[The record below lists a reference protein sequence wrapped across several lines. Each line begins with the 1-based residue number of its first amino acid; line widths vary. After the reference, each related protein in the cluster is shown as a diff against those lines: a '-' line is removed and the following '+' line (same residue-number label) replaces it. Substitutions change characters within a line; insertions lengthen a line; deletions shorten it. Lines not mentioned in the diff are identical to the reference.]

1 MFSCFLLVLRVGI
14 TLVLRSA
21 RSLHAPR
28 TPHAAMADWTDCLD
42 FGISLAKQASEAVLT
57 AFNRQKEV
65 KLKSSPADLV
75 TETDQR
81 VEKMLISAIRKRYPQ
96 HRFIGEESVA
106 AGEPLELTD
115 RPTWIIDPIDGT
127 VNFVHRFPFV
137 AISIAFTVNKQ
148 TEFGIV
154 YSCVEDKLFHAQRG
168 RGAFL
173 NGEPLHVSGQEDIS
187 RCVVVT
193 EIGAERDD
201 LALSTLTS
209 NIFRLLKL
217 PVHGVRALGTAAV
230 DMCQVATGGADAYY
244 HIGMHCWDIAASAII
259 VKEAGGVVTDT
270 DEFDMMSRRVIAAS
284 SSSVAN
290 RISQVVRA
298 FPCRRDCGGAPGANG
313 GAAL

>member
-1 MFSCFLLVLRVGI
+1 
-14 TLVLRSA
+14 
-21 RSLHAPR
+21 
-28 TPHAAMADWTDCLD
+28 MANWTDCLN
-42 FGISLAKQASEAVLT
+42 FGISLCKQASEVVLT
-57 AFNRQKEV
+57 AFQQQKDV

-81 VEKMLISAIRKRYPQ
+81 VEKILIAAIRNRYPE

-106 AGEPLELTD
+106 AGERVELTD
-115 RPTWIIDPIDGT
+115 HPTWIIDPIDGT

-137 AISIAFTVNKQ
+137 AISIAFAVNKQ

-154 YSCVEDKLFHAQRG
+154 YSCVEDKLFSAQRG

-173 NGEPLHVSGQEDIS
+173 NGAPLHASGQEDVS

-230 DMCQVATGGADAYY
+230 DMCQVAAGGADAYY
-244 HIGMHCWDIAASAII
+244 HIGMHCWDIAAAAII
-259 VKEAGGVVTDT
+259 VKEAGGVVMDT
-270 DEFDMMSRRVIAAS
+270 DGSEFDMMSRRVIAAS
-284 SSSVAN
+284 SDAVAN
-290 RISQVVRA
+290 RIAQVIQA
-298 FPCRRDCGGAPGANG
+298 FPCRRDDEDSDKCVCGAPSVNG
-313 GAAL
+313 V

>member
-1 MFSCFLLVLRVGI
+1 
-14 TLVLRSA
+14 
-21 RSLHAPR
+21 
-28 TPHAAMADWTDCLD
+28 MADWTDCLN
-42 FGISLAKQASEAVLT
+42 FGISIAKQASKVVLT
-57 AFNRQKEV
+57 AFQQEKEV

-81 VEKMLISAIRKRYPQ
+81 VETIILSAIRSQYPQ

-106 AGEPLELTD
+106 AGERVELTD
-115 RPTWIIDPIDGT
+115 LPTWIIDPIDGT

-154 YSCVEDKLFHAQRG
+154 YSCVDDKLFHAQRG

-187 RCVVVT
+187 QCVVVT

-201 LALSTLTS
+201 LALSTMTS

-259 VKEAGGVVTDT
+259 VREAGGVVKDT
-270 DEFDMMSRRVIAAS
+270 DGSEFDMMSRRVIAAS
-284 SSSVAN
+284 SAAVAS
-290 RISQVVRA
+290 RIAQVIRP
-298 FPCRRDCGGAPGANG
+298 FPCSRDDDDQHSVISSLMSPAWSWTLSGWCRRGGCCPR
-313 GAAL
+313 

>member
-1 MFSCFLLVLRVGI
+1 
-14 TLVLRSA
+14 
-21 RSLHAPR
+21 
-28 TPHAAMADWTDCLD
+28 MADWTDCLN
-42 FGISLAKQASEAVLT
+42 FGISVAKQASKVVLT
-57 AFNRQKEV
+57 AFQQEKEV

-81 VEKMLISAIRKRYPQ
+81 VEMIISSAIRSQYPQ

-106 AGEPLELTD
+106 AGERVELTD
-115 RPTWIIDPIDGT
+115 CPTWIIDPIDGT

-137 AISIAFTVNKQ
+137 AISIALTVNKQ

-154 YSCVEDKLFHAQRG
+154 YSCVDDKLFHPQRG

-187 RCVVVT
+187 QCVVVT

-201 LALSTLTS
+201 LALSTMTS
-209 NIFRLLKL
+209 NIFKLLKL
-217 PVHGVRALGTAAV
+217 PEVRALGTAAV

-259 VKEAGGVVTDT
+259 VREAGGVITDT
-270 DEFDMMSRRVIAAS
+270 DVIAAS
-284 SSSVAN
+284 SAAVAS
-290 RISQVVRA
+290 RIAQVIQP
-298 FPCRRDCGGAPGANG
+298 FPCSRDDDDQHR
-313 GAAL
+313 

>member
-1 MFSCFLLVLRVGI
+1 
-14 TLVLRSA
+14 
-21 RSLHAPR
+21 
-28 TPHAAMADWTDCLD
+28 MADWTEYLN
-42 FGISLAKQASEAVLT
+42 FGISVAKQAGEVVLT
-57 AFNRQKEV
+57 AFQQQKEV

-81 VEKMLISAIRKRYPQ
+81 VEKILIAAIRNQYPQ

-106 AGEPLELTD
+106 AGERVELTD
-115 RPTWIIDPIDGT
+115 HPTWIIDPIDGT

-148 TEFGIV
+148 VEFGIV
-154 YSCVEDKLFHAQRG
+154 YSCVDDKLFHAQRG

-173 NGEPLHVSGQEDIS
+173 NGEPLRVSGQEDINQ
-187 RCVVVT
+187 CVVVT

-201 LALSTLTS
+201 LALSTMTS

-230 DMCQVATGGADAYY
+230 DMCQVAAGGADAYY

-259 VKEAGGVVTDT
+259 IQEAGGVVIDT
-270 DEFDMMSRRVIAAS
+270 DGSEFDMMSRRVIAAS
-284 SSSVAN
+284 SAAVAS
-290 RISQVVRA
+290 RIAQVIWP
-298 FPCRRDCGGAPGANG
+298 FPCRRDDEVHHKCVHGETGVDR
-313 GAAL
+313 L

>member
-1 MFSCFLLVLRVGI
+1 
-14 TLVLRSA
+14 
-21 RSLHAPR
+21 
-28 TPHAAMADWTDCLD
+28 MADWTDCLN
-42 FGISLAKQASEAVLT
+42 FGISVAREAGKVVLAALQQ
-57 AFNRQKEV
+57 QKEV
-65 KLKSSPADLV
+65 DLKSSPADLV

-81 VEKMLISAIRKRYPQ
+81 VEKILISEIRKKFPQ

-106 AGEPLELTD
+106 AGERVQLTNS
-115 RPTWIIDPIDGT
+115 PTWIIDPIDGT

-137 AISIAFTVNKQ
+137 AVSIAFSVNKQ

-173 NGEPLHVSGQEDIS
+173 NGEPLHASGQEDIN

-193 EIGAERDD
+193 EIGAERDE
-201 LALSTLTS
+201 LSLSTMTS

-259 VKEAGGVVTDT
+259 VQEAGGVVMDT
-270 DEFDMMSRRVIAAS
+270 DGSGFDMMSRRVIAAS
-284 SSSVAN
+284 SWAVAN
-290 RISQVVRA
+290 HIAQVVQA
-298 FPCRRDCGGAPGANG
+298 FPCCRDDDDTYKCTY
-313 GAAL
+313 GAAGVNGL

>member
-1 MFSCFLLVLRVGI
+1 
-14 TLVLRSA
+14 
-21 RSLHAPR
+21 
-28 TPHAAMADWTDCLD
+28 MADWTDCLN
-42 FGISLAKQASEAVLT
+42 FGISIAKQASEVVLS
-57 AFNRQKEV
+57 AFQQKKEV

-81 VEKMLISAIRKRYPQ
+81 VEKILISAIRNQYPD

-106 AGEPLELTD
+106 AGERVQLTD
-115 RPTWIIDPIDGT
+115 APTWIIDPIDGT

-137 AISIAFTVNKQ
+137 AVSIAFTVNQQ
-148 TEFGIV
+148 TQFGIV

-168 RGAFL
+168 GGAFL
-173 NGEPLHVSGQEDIS
+173 NGEPLHASGQEDVS

-201 LALSTLTS
+201 LALSTMTS

-259 VKEAGGVVTDT
+259 VQEAGGIVMDT
-270 DEFDMMSRRVIAAS
+270 DGSPFDMMSRRVIAAS
-284 SSSVAN
+284 SSAVAN
-290 RISQVVRA
+290 RIAQVIQA
-298 FPCRRDCGGAPGANG
+298 FPCRRDDEDPDKCVCGASGVNG
-313 GAAL
+313 S